1 MEELLEKAKAGDVNA
16 YSQLIKS
23 IENDLVKLA
32 ASRLKDKS
40 YIDDVLQNVY
50 YKAYIKINTLENNA
64 KFKSWIFTILRN
76 ECINTN
82 KINSHRNEL
91 NLDSLENIIEDST
104 NYITESDLNFE
115 QLISNLSEDEK
126 VLLRLKFKE
135 NFSNLEIAE
144 ELDIPYNT
152 VKSKISRAIKK
163 IMIIVLVLV
172 LFSGFTVLA
181 TYIIK
186 QIKAHFTMST
196 NAINTA
202 VENNYVQEI
211 DSDFIY
217 DKGIGVKVDAI
228 VLDDKNLDI
237 SFVYDV
243 LDKEK
248 YGEIVGVGLQDY
260 IIKSGNTVLLD
271 SSSKKQSLIKLIRQ
285 NLIKSEYI
293 DNEFRNSLL
302 FSAIYD
308 LKDTKNI
315 EIQINT
321 IRVNCNKNYFYD
333 IEGNWKIKHNIIE
346 KLNDHSEITYTM
358 EENNYIKSAEV
369 SLLDTYIKFEI
380 EFNKEFKYNKTSEIY
395 LCNENNKFDWI
406 NNNFTEESNRLNI
419 YFDISKYE
427 DDIDELFLN
436 IPEENGKDII
446 IKFRR
451 DS

>member
-16 YSQLIKS
+16 YSELIKS

-76 ECINTN
+76 ECINAN
-82 KINSHRNEL
+82 KINSHRNEV
-91 NLDSLENIIEDST
+91 NLDSLDNIIDSA

-115 QLISNLSEDEK
+115 QMISNLSEDEK

-196 NAINTA
+196 NAINTV
-202 VENNYVQEI
+202 VENNYIQEI

-248 YGEIVGVGLQDY
+248 YGEIIGVGLQDY
-260 IIKSGNTVLLD
+260 IIKSGNIVLINSNNND
-271 SSSKKQSLIKLIRQ
+271 ESLIKLFRQ
-285 NLIKSEYI
+285 KPKEAEYNN
-293 DNEFRNSLL
+293 NEFRNSML
-302 FSAIYD
+302 FSTIKN
-308 LKDTKNI
+308 LPNVKNI
-315 EIQINT
+315 DITINS
-321 IRVNCNKNYFYD
+321 IGLIDENKKEHIF
-333 IEGNWKIKHNIIE
+333 EGNWILNHNVIE
-346 KLNDHSEITYTM
+346 KLNNHSEIKYIM
-358 EENNYIKSAEV
+358 EENDYIKSAEV
-369 SLLDTYIKFEI
+369 SLLDTYINFKI
-380 EFNKEFKYNKTSEIY
+380 EFNEKISYNQVLKMY
-395 LCNENNKFDWI
+395 LSNENNRFNWTSYNFIDEI
-406 NNNFTEESNRLNI
+406 NSLNI
-419 YFDISKYE
+419 NFDLSKYNE
-427 DDIDELFLN
+427 NIDELLLV
-436 IPEENGKDII
+436 IPRENQEDII